1 MWWPFKKKTASF
13 TAPTS
18 TTQPPTQTQQRKA
31 STLEPPPLIGGSEKL
46 TPRQSTIHPALRTIS
61 TNHPQT
67 PPNPFE
73 DEKHLT
79 ALPATPGSVQRQLSG
94 HLAPPRSQ
102 SGNGLGRISFDT
114 AGQEALAARRGIE
127 GSPHLRPVPES
138 DLNRSASTR
147 SRVSLDLL
155 RRKSTKSS
163 KKGTPTTKREAQ
175 LREVSGATPKKSSD
189 LGRANTTGSK
199 RHRPG
204 GVPTHKLGQSSIES
218 IQALPPVKTQAM
230 GWGEHSHLALTPVGV
245 LSPRP
250 KLHYTVSN
258 SEHYASSLP
267 APSRL
272 DLVKGKMPASGQAA
286 SQTIDELADEMDAG
300 ALRELMDRDQK
311 RRTRKRQE
319 QEERARKRLERY
331 AARGEDV
338 ETARHRRELAELDAA
353 AANVAMLQR
362 GEHSRGRQPSRKL
375 HDSVVSTETRGDT
388 IYDPFADPEDV
399 MAAVR
404 SGRSI
409 FPEVPA
415 RASDSMSP
423 PARTR
428 RFDPHVASP
437 PLSPSHQMKTRS
449 HMTLVTNA
457 QDEVPAMQEVLRPT
471 SSESAV
477 RRGPL
482 SSLFRRSMRSGNAA
496 PPSEGSFSNTSRES
510 MAKRPLPSHLQD
522 RALSPMSPIL
532 AASGTL
538 RSVSKFREDL
548 PEMPLSPPDSRLA
561 SPAIMEE
568 SSIVEAEPL
577 ESALRP
583 SLSVKHN
590 VDSPTIPH
598 FTGSYD
604 PPVPTS
610 PGAMS
615 DSLASVDAEASWL
628 SGRSNRASAR
638 SSFGLGRTPE
648 RKRAT
653 TFSTSYESIPGVREE
668 AENEDPFSDPTETQH
683 MLGHS
688 TEAPQMKDLRASL
701 FAADDSDS
709 EEDFP
714 EPTPGAELSQVTHGS
729 VARTP
734 TLIRH
739 GARMK
744 STEGLLKRL
753 DTSGSSKTQLFQMT
767 QQTPPSRKRSDGQG
781 RDSADDSSPITPQE
795 TPWVESAHAR
805 HLSTGSAR
813 LLDIPARGNSLRNSA
828 ASSPGFPPFPF
839 STATPQGQS
848 PLPSPGM
855 VEQMNL

>member
-1 MWWPFKKKTASF
+1 MWWPFKKTPAS
-13 TAPTS
+13 TAPTI
-18 TTQPPTQTQQRKA
+18 TTQPRPQTQQRKP
-31 STLEPPPLIGGSEKL
+31 STLEPPPVIGGSEKL
-46 TPRQSTIHPALRTIS
+46 TPRQSTIHPALRTIT
-61 TNHPQT
+61 TNPPQT
-67 PPNPFE
+67 PPKPFE
-73 DEKHLT
+73 DEKTLT

-114 AGQEALAARRGIE
+114 AGQEALAARRGVE

-155 RRKSTKSS
+155 RRRSTKST
-163 KKGTPTTKREAQ
+163 KKGTPTKREAQ
-175 LREVSGATPKKSSD
+175 LREVSGSTKRSAD
-189 LGRANTTGSK
+189 LSRSNTTGSK
-199 RHRPG
+199 RQRPG
-204 GVPTHKLGQSSIES
+204 GISAHKQGQSSIES

-258 SEHYASSLP
+258 SQHYASSLP
-267 APSRL
+267 ASSRL
-272 DLVKGKMPASGQAA
+272 DLAKGKMPASREAA

-353 AANVAMLQR
+353 AADVAKLQR
-362 GEHSRGRQPSRKL
+362 GEPLRGRQPSRKL

-415 RASDSMSP
+415 RASDSISP

-428 RFDPHVASP
+428 RFDPHAASP
-437 PLSPSHQMKTRS
+437 PLSPGHQMKARS
-449 HMTLVTNA
+449 HLTLVTNA

-482 SSLFRRSMRSGNAA
+482 SSLFRRSMRSGSAA

-568 SSIVEAEPL
+568 SDITEAEPL

-583 SLSVKHN
+583 SLSVKHS
-590 VDSPTIPH
+590 VESPTIPAYP
-598 FTGSYD
+598 GPYD
-604 PPVPTS
+604 PPIPTS

-668 AENEDPFSDPTETQH
+668 AENEDPFSDPIESQH
-683 MLGHS
+683 MLRQS
-688 TEAPQMKDLRASL
+688 VEAPQMKDLRASL
-701 FAADDSDS
+701 FAANDSDS

-753 DTSGSSKTQLFQMT
+753 DTSGSSKTALFQMT

-781 RDSADDSSPITPQE
+781 NNSADDSSPITPQE

-839 STATPQGQS
+839 STATPPGHS

-855 VEQMNL
+855 AEQMNL